1 MNAYKKYDDTQ
12 TKYRQIVYLYN
23 KKNETCDFIAN
34 LTGYAYSTVKNY
46 IRKFAHLLEEACELF
61 KYSRKPKDSARETHF
76 ETPHGTIDFECPND
90 LGEDGEKFYLIRAFN
105 AEGVR
110 LFSKVGTTIRSVLQ
124 RMKEH
129 LSAYAKL
136 GIVRIVI
143 DKVWDCGNLPA
154 EGFESWFRAYYIR
167 RWPEKFNKNDRFFDV
182 DFDLDEAQEIFTKY
196 VNLAVQLVNWQKF
209 SANFFCVFCLLTK
222 PAEVW
227 YNGRPFSLTRAGFS
241 ICQVFW
247 QKFSQKYF

>member
-34 LTGYAYSTVKNY
+34 LTGYAYSTVKSY

-61 KYSRKPKDSARETHF
+61 KYSRKPKDLVKETHF
-76 ETPHGTIDFECPND
+76 ETPHGTIDFECPNN

-182 DFDLDEAQEIFTKY
+182 EFDLDEAQEIFTKY
-196 VNLAVQLVNWQKF
+196 VNLTV
-209 SANFFCVFCLLTK
+209 
-222 PAEVW
+222 
-227 YNGRPFSLTRAGFS
+227 
-241 ICQVFW
+241 
-247 QKFSQKYF
+247 

>member
-12 TKYRQIVYLYN
+12 TKYRQIVYLAQ
-23 KKNETCDFIAN
+23 KRKETCEFIAK

-46 IRKFAHLLEEACELF
+46 IRKYAHLLEEACDLF
-61 KYSRKPKDSARETHF
+61 KHSRKPKSMTEQSETHF
-76 ETPHGTIDFECPND
+76 ETSHGTIDFECPND

-105 AEGVR
+105 EKNER
-110 LFSKVGTTIRSVLQ
+110 IFSKVGTTIRSVLQ

-129 LSAYAKL
+129 LSAYTKL

-196 VNLAVQLVNWQKF
+196 VNLAV
-209 SANFFCVFCLLTK
+209 
-222 PAEVW
+222 
-227 YNGRPFSLTRAGFS
+227 
-241 ICQVFW
+241 
-247 QKFSQKYF
+247 